1 MFLFLKFIKVLARYR
16 VRQKTKP
23 IIRII
28 IHLFGHNNSF
38 SKQCKLFFYKD
49 IIINEFIISFY
60 TSDQKMEFS
69 FVSGLSSVK
78 KNVANQKNS
87 PVTVYMDTR
96 SWTRVNRGRQIYAI
110 LMKQFNETSYNFE
123 DSDILTSQQIC
134 NSQFTTAIYI
144 LLIKRV

>member
-1 MFLFLKFIKVLARYR
+1 
-16 VRQKTKP
+16 
-23 IIRII
+23 
-28 IHLFGHNNSF
+28 
-38 SKQCKLFFYKD
+38 
-49 IIINEFIISFY
+49 
-60 TSDQKMEFS
+60 MEFS